1 MIIRKNHGQGTGVS
15 RRTALVRHPSQ
26 MLNSQLD
33 LQGIEALRRLVN
45 AALPLQSRE
54 HLTRAE
60 RHYIRQALG
69 FGIAAVQKLDEVGAL
84 RVSRSARARRTGS
97 RSSRGGS

>member
-1 MIIRKNHGQGTGVS
+1 MTDSRQMPSSKLDREGV
-15 RRTALVRHPSQ
+15 V
-26 MLNSQLD
+26 
-33 LQGIEALRRLVN
+33 ALRGLVN

-60 RHYIRQALG
+60 WHYIRQALG
-69 FGIAAVQKLDEVGAL
+69 LGIAAVQKLDEVDAL
-84 RVSRSARARRTGS
+84 RASRSARARRTGG